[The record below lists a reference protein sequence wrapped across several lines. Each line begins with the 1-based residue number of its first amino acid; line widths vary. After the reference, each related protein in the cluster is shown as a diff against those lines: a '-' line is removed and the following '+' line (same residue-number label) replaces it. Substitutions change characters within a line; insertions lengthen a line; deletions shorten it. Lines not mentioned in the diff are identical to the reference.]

1 MSRVFERVSTRET
14 GEDWNLTAITP
25 QHMRLI
31 RVIEPLVRFEITSM
45 NSNQNC
51 TTRGSI
57 TTLLHP
63 FWNHPNT
70 GLSKLEHFIDAVL
83 SRLEIKIILFF
94 WEGGGWRIRVLETK
108 VAKFATILFVFHFP
122 AIRLVTLNNPWNLIG
137 CFVFSVAPSLAGEK
151 MRFKAK
157 NGAIRE
163 WIAPIRANQITG
175 TTSDFRMGVTNKQ
188 TRLFITNNVLRF
200 VLNLIII

>member
-14 GEDWNLTAITP
+14 GGDWNLTAITP

-31 RVIEPLVRFEITSM
+31 RVIEPLIRFEITSM

-51 TTRGSI
+51 TTWGSI
-57 TTLLHP
+57 TILLHP

-70 GLSKLEHFIDAVL
+70 GLGKLKHFIDAVP
-83 SRLEIKIILFF
+83 SRLEIKFILFF
-94 WEGGGWRIRVLETK
+94 LRGGGWRIRVLETK

-122 AIRLVTLNNPWNLIG
+122 AIKLVTLNNPWNLIG

-200 VLNLIII
+200 VLNLIRI